1 VSDLINNLSFQYA
14 VGRTNKAVVLLY
26 GLCGSS
32 LEMGSLPK
40 EIAKHGH
47 TICIPIIKGYCA
59 QSDLSDYKTWLEQL
73 HNIVT
78 LLEEDHD
85 SVSIVGLSMGATLA
99 LAYESKF
106 KKCSSVVALAPVF
119 FYDGWNV
126 PWYSPALFLL
136 LKLGIRKWSIKETE
150 PFGLKNTE
158 IRGRIAKK
166 VLVQEVT
173 EVGSS
178 RLSGGHLKEGLR
190 LIAITKKMLVD
201 YKADLMV
208 LSAIDDDVTSPKS
221 AEWISA
227 NVMSHVKK
235 FVWLGNS
242 YHIITLDN
250 EREIVVNETV
260 EFLHTSFANQ
270 QAISSYNEETQRMI
284 IKNRFSSD
292 D

>member
-1 VSDLINNLSFQYA
+1 MSTLINNLSFQYS
-14 VGRTNKAVVLLY
+14 VGSSKKAVVLLY
-26 GLCGSS
+26 GLCGTP

-40 EIAKHGH
+40 EIAKLGH
-47 TICIPIIKGYCA
+47 TVCIPNIKGYCA
-59 QSDLSDYKTWLEQL
+59 QSGLTSYKTWLEQL
-73 HNIVT
+73 HQVVN
-78 LLEEDHD
+78 LLEEEHD
-85 SVSIVGLSMGATLA
+85 SIALVGLSMGATLA

-106 KKCSSVVALAPVF
+106 KKCSSVTALAPVL

-136 LKLGIRKWSIKETE
+136 LKLGIKKWSIQESE

-158 IRGRIAKK
+158 IRSRIAKK
-166 VLVQEVT
+166 VLTEEVT

-201 YKADLMV
+201 YIADLLV
-208 LSAIDDDVTSPKS
+208 ISAIDDDVTSPKS
-221 AEWISA
+221 AEWVSE
-227 NVMSHVKK
+227 NTTPHVKK
-235 FVWLGNS
+235 FIWLGNS

-260 EFLHTSFANQ
+260 EFIHTSFANQ
-270 QAISSYNEETQRMI
+270 ETVSHYNEETKRML
-284 IKNRFSSD
+284 IKNRLSSD
-292 D
+292 N

>member
-14 VGRTNKAVVLLY
+14 AGRTNKAVVLLY

-59 QSDLSDYKTWLEQL
+59 QSGLSDYKTWLEQL

-78 LLEEDHD
+78 LLAEDHD

-208 LSAIDDDVTSPKS
+208 ISAIDDDVTSPKS